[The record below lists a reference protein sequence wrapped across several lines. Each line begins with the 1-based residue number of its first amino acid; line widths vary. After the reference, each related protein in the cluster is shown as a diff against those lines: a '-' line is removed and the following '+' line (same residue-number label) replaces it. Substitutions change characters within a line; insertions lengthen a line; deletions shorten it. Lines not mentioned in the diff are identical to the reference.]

1 MNDYIAFETSAW
13 AWIFACFLLMMSL
26 IALGAVGAYAIGL
39 RRLIR
44 RQNDYEGRV
53 ATVDEV
59 DVIAAKLH
67 ERLTRVERAKGIPV
81 LWARDD
87 EATKTAQSPAIP

>member
-1 MNDYIAFETSAW
+1 MSEYVEVVAPAW
-13 AWIFACFLLMMSL
+13 MWIVTVLGLLFLQLAMG
-26 IALGAVGAYAIGL
+26 ALLWHVLGIRHL
-39 RRLIR
+39 LR

-59 DVIAAKLH
+59 DAIAAKLH

-87 EATKTAQSPAIP
+87 EATNTVQSTVAP